1 MRGKTKTEYMHPGIW
16 VIGGVVLCSVMKFI
30 RPTGAVAASEL
41 AALLPLSIGKGLKR
55 QPPFFFRTFAFHCKH
70 TI

>member
-1 MRGKTKTEYMHPGIW
+1 MHPGIW
-16 VIGGVVLCSVMKFI
+16 VLCGVILCSVMKFI

-55 QPPFFFRTFAFHCKH
+55 QPPFFVHTSAFQRKH
-70 TI
+70 PI